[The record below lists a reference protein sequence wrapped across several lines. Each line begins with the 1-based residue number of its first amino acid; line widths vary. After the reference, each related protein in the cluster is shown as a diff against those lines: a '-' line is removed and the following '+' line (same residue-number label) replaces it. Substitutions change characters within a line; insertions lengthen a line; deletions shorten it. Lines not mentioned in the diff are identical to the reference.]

1 MMGSVGELPQAPAK
15 KTVFVEDMTD
25 AQLAS
30 AVSKIFGLLMIKK
43 SILLMFEQL
52 SFLLSLQHLYL
63 FHLKF

>member
-30 AVSKIFGLLMIKK
+30 AVSKMFGLLMVKK
-43 SILLMFEQL
+43 SVLLMFEQGEF
-52 SFLLSLQHLYL
+52 SPFCLYL
-63 FHLKF
+63 PHLKS

>member
-30 AVSKIFGLLMIKK
+30 AVSKTFGLLMIKK
-43 SILLMFEQL
+43 KE
-52 SFLLSLQHLYL
+52 YPVNV
-63 FHLKF
+63 